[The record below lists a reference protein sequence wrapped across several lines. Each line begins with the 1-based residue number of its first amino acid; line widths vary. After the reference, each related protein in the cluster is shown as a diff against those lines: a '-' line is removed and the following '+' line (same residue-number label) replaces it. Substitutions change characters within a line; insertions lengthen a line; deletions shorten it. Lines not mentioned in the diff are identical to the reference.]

1 MFEVIVQPKECLH
14 DCVLRNRWHIAG
26 AQIFHMGHAGKNGVS
41 LVLLPSETCP
51 ALAADK
57 SAAQRG
63 GIHCMLNMLFACQFS
78 VSTWHTSGC
87 ISVSGYVLEKVQD
100 GLSVVAQKAPH
111 YLS

>member
-63 GIHCMLNMLFACQFS
+63 GIHCMLNMLFASLPKQMLDSIVVPVAGIAGIAVKLKQCR
-78 VSTWHTSGC
+78 TGL
-87 ISVSGYVLEKVQD
+87 GNVLGD
-100 GLSVVAQKAPH
+100 
-111 YLS
+111 